1 MASKKTLN
9 ANNLAAL
16 GADRLADLILE
27 VTKGNAA
34 AKRRLRLEL
43 AGEAGSDDVAREIQ
57 KRLVT
62 ISRSHS
68 FIDWQGRNAFAA
80 DLNMLRQ
87 AIVEQVGKVD
97 PVTGFDQIWR
107 CCQTNSNQP
116 LFATEGVNL
125 PGTKLTPLGQ
135 SSGSI
140 EFEVFA

>member
-9 ANNLAAL
+9 AKNLAAL

-43 AGEAGSDDVAREIQ
+43 AGEVGSDDVAREIQ

-62 ISRSHS
+62 ISRSRS

-107 CCQTNSNQP
+107 CCHVWTAPVLQGLN
-116 LFATEGVNL
+116 
-125 PGTKLTPLGQ
+125 
-135 SSGSI
+135 
-140 EFEVFA
+140 